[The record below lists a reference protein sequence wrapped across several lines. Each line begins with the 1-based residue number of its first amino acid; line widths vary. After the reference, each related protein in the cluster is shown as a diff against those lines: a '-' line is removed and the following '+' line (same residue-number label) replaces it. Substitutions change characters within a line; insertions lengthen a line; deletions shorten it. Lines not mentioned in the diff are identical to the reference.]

1 MSLYDA
7 GWSTSIYDCKH
18 KETIMTEKYRITV
31 NALGNFVVG
40 KSPFGDGGFIVS
52 FHWMGCESDSIYNVH
67 FTREDLRK
75 LLNDR
80 EGRHEDGLGR

>member
-1 MSLYDA
+1 
-7 GWSTSIYDCKH
+7 
-18 KETIMTEKYRITV
+18 MTEEFKITV
-31 NALGNFVVG
+31 NALGNFVVE

-75 LLNDR
+75 LLKDR
-80 EGRHEDGLGR
+80 EGRHKDGLGN